1 MKFKVGDKVKVVRND
16 VHENARHAI
25 IGDVGVIKYIE
36 HNAPKTGLPYAVEF
50 KKEDEWRGICFG
62 HCKREKGYWCCD
74 DMLELVRKKPNECIV
89 IYRKDSEV
97 IAMDKS
103 TGRTGVAKCSPDD
116 EFDFN
121 IGAKLAFERLQEKK
135 YRIVKQNK
143 YEVGD
148 KVKFVDKWSTGTNE
162 DNFGKHDDFLGK
174 ILTIED
180 VRIGLRTMYYKV
192 KESHRKEGILKEWWF
207 NDNCIAG
214 KAVEIN
220 ESDEIKVGDY
230 VKVVDAGEIYPL
242 YTEKVKELSGGSMDV
257 MTNFRYGYS
266 IDDVREGDLLECKM
280 KVHAKEKDL
289 YLIKDI
295 DEGYILISRDGIKK
309 CE

>member
-1 MKFKVGDKVKVVRND
+1 MKFRVGDKVKVVRSD
-16 VHENARHAI
+16 VHAGASHAI
-25 IGDVGVIKYIE
+25 VGDVGVIKYIE
-36 HNAPKTGLPYAVEF
+36 HNTPKEALPYAVEF
-50 KKEDEWRGICFG
+50 EEENEWRGTCYG
-62 HCKREKGYWCCD
+62 HCEWRRGYWCCD
-74 DMLELVRKKPNECIV
+74 GMLELVRKKPNECIV

-103 TGRTGVAKCSPDD
+103 TGEKAVAKCSPDD

-121 IGAKLAFERLQEKK
+121 IGAKLAFERLTEKK
-135 YRIVKQNK
+135 YRIVKQDK

-162 DNFGKHDDFLGK
+162 DDFGKHDDFLGK

-192 KESHRKEGILKEWWF
+192 KESHRKEECLKEWWF
-207 NDNCIAG
+207 NANCIEG

-230 VKVVDAGEIYPL
+230 VKVVDCGKLYP
-242 YTEKVKELSGGSMDV
+242 YYHKKVIELANNNTDIIAK
-257 MTNFRYGYS
+257 FRYGMDFDMNRGLIYG
-266 IDDVREGDLLECKM
+266 VRM
-280 KVHAKEKDL
+280 KVYAMKGGFCLLRKD
-289 YLIKDI
+289 D
-295 DEGYILISRDGIKK
+295 GSYILIDKKGIKK